1 MSSEPA
7 DRSDGDKYLGIYL
20 NDHLA
25 GATAGLE
32 LARRTQGA
40 NEGTKVGVFLTQLV
54 TEIDEDREVLQAV
67 MAKLDVSRD
76 SLKVAFGWATEKAG
90 RLKLNGQI
98 TGYSPLSRV
107 VELEGL
113 TIGVAGKAGL
123 WRMLRELE
131 DPRLSEFDFDA
142 LASRAEDHREGL
154 ERRRIDAGLAAFEAA
169 PKPKRP
175 ATAKTAPT
183 PKATAKPKA
192 AARSK
197 PTSSKSKPGNG

>member
-1 MSSEPA
+1 MSSDA
-7 DRSDGDKYLGIYL
+7 TKRSDGDKYLGIYL

-32 LARRTQGA
+32 LARRAQGA
-40 NEGTKVGVFLTQLV
+40 NEGTQLGVFLTQLV

-113 TIGVAGKAGL
+113 SIGVDGKKGL

-142 LASRAEDHREGL
+142 LAARAQEQRDEL

-169 PKPKRP
+169 PKPAAAKP
-175 ATAKTAPT
+175 ASK
-183 PKATAKPKA
+183 PKASAAASKAKSARKPPAAKAAAKPK
-192 AARSK
+192 
-197 PTSSKSKPGNG
+197 